1 MPASLTVRPSVAP
14 ARRVGPVLRLGLLAA
29 ALAVLP
35 LLSAH
40 PAVQAQDEAVAPVA
54 GISVIGYG
62 KSSAPA
68 ETAVIQI
75 VASEQEFGAPRP
87 PDPDAVPGEAEREAV
102 GPMVDALVAA
112 GVAEDDIRVV
122 VSLVV
127 GLYYGPGGPGV
138 TRVDVSVDDPTPER
152 IDELLSAAVVGA
164 AEEDLVVAQVGVGYG
179 VADCAPL
186 ELEARRLAL
195 EDARTRAGL
204 QADLLGVE
212 LGAPVATSDAPV
224 NYSEAFS
231 AYYGPFSPSGV
242 ACSPPAPV
250 PTTGAPISAPPYDP
264 TDQAEVNV
272 YAQMSVTFAYEGTP
286 SVEPNDAEATPTA

>member
-1 MPASLTVRPSVAP
+1 MRASLTVRSSLAP
-14 ARRVGPVLRLGLLAA
+14 ARRIVPVLRLGLLAA
-29 ALAVLP
+29 GLAVLP
-35 LLSAH
+35 LLGAD
-40 PAVQAQDEAVAPVA
+40 PAVRAQDADVAPVA

-68 ETAVIQI
+68 ETAIIQI

-87 PDPDAVPGEAEREAV
+87 PDPDATPGEAEREAV

-112 GVAEDDIRVV
+112 GVADDDIEVV
-122 VSLVV
+122 ISVV
-127 GLYYGPGGPGV
+127 AGLYYGPGGPGLA
-138 TRVDVSVDDPTPER
+138 RVDIAVEEPTPER
-152 IDELLSAAVVGA
+152 IDELISTAVVGA
-164 AEEDLVVAQVGVGYG
+164 AEEDLVVAQVGVGYS

-212 LGAPVATSDAPV
+212 LGAPVATADAPV

-231 AYYGPFSPSGV
+231 AYYGVFSPTGV

-250 PTTGAPISAPPYDP
+250 PTGGSPVSVPPYDP

-286 SVEPNDAEATPTA
+286 SEIVPEATPTM

>member
-1 MPASLTVRPSVAP
+1 MIGSTGSRSVVTSRRGTTRRFVRGALIAGVLAFTG
-14 ARRVGPVLRLGLLAA
+14 AVGP
-29 ALAVLP
+29 
-35 LLSAH
+35 LSSA
-40 PAVQAQDEAVAPVA
+40 QAQQAA
-54 GISVIGYG
+54 GASTEGITVIGYG

-87 PDPDAVPGEAEREAV
+87 PDPDAIPGEAERKAIR
-102 GPMVDALVAA
+102 PMVDALKAA
-112 GVAEDDIRVV
+112 GVAENDIRVV

-138 TRVDVSVDDPTPER
+138 TRVDVSVDNPTPDR

-164 AEEDLVVAQVGVGYG
+164 AEENLVVAQVGVGYG

-186 ELEARRLAL
+186 ELEARRTAL
-195 EDARTRAGL
+195 EDARTRAGI
-204 QADLLGVE
+204 QADLLGVQ
-212 LGAPVATSDAPV
+212 LGAPVSTADTPV

-231 AYYGPFSPSGV
+231 AYYGPFSPTGV

-250 PTTGAPISAPPYDP
+250 PTAGSPISVPPYDP

-272 YAQMSVTFAYEGTP
+272 FAQMSVTFGYEGTP
-286 SVEPNDAEATPTA
+286 SDVAPEASPTT